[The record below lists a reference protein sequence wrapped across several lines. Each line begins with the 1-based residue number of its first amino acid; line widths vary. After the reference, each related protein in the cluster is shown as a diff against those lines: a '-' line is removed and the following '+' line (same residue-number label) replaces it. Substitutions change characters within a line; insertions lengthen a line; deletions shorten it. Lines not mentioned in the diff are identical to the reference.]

1 MLYEQVASLSTE
13 QHYPAQY
20 RNNSK
25 TMCPR
30 PAPGQKFTCNKNR
43 FPIREFPIRELG
55 FPNISWPKKDA
66 EKKVEV
72 TNKLPVLKF

>member
-1 MLYEQVASLSTE
+1 MLDEQVASLSTE

-20 RNNSK
+20 TNNSK

-30 PAPGQKFTCNKNR
+30 PAPGQQFTCSKNI
-43 FPIREFPIRELG
+43 FQFT
-55 FPNISWPKKDA
+55 WPKKDA
-66 EKKVEV
+66 EKKVEKTWSQNKADK

>member
-30 PAPGQKFTCNKNR
+30 PAPGQKFVCNKPFPGNR
-43 FPIREFPIRELG
+43 FPLF
-55 FPNISWPKKDA
+55 PKKDA
-66 EKKVEV
+66 EKKVEKKAEK
-72 TNKLPVLKF
+72 TKTDKSPVLKF

>member
-1 MLYEQVASLSTE
+1 MLDEQVASLSTE

-25 TMCPR
+25 KMCPA
-30 PAPGQKFTCNKNR
+30 PAPGQQFTCSKKP
-43 FPIREFPIRELG
+43 FPYPFL
-55 FPNISWPKKDA
+55 FPKKDA
-66 EKKVEV
+66 EKKAEKTK